1 MPVPRQIKNRKVSL
15 KGKKKTAAKTRGAA
29 QSSKKAGRSR
39 RPFVIDFHAHVLMPE
54 AVEFAQGHVVHGAP
68 PDDPRIPEEA
78 KRRAR
83 EWGQKVNQK
92 MVDFQERLRDMD
104 KTGVDVQV
112 LTPSLVHQYTYWAD
126 PETGLK
132 MEKLINDR
140 MAEYVAIAPD
150 RFMGLGGVPLQVPD
164 LAVRELER
172 CIQELGLRGVQIS
185 STTGTMELG
194 DPALR
199 PFWEAAQK
207 LGAVIYIHPAGETSA
222 RYAKFQLW
230 NSIGQPLEEAMAM
243 SSLFYEGVLD
253 AFPTLKLCIAHG
265 GGYLPFYAGRVDRNY
280 LEKPFTAVNMSKSPS
295 DYMRRHFWYDTC
307 LYNQDML
314 EYLVRKVG
322 SLRIVMGSDYPVG
335 EADPVGF
342 ITTSRE
348 LSPGEKAAILGK
360 NAATL
365 LGITI

>member
-1 MPVPRQIKNRKVSL
+1 MAKQTKKKEISTKAKRKVAART
-15 KGKKKTAAKTRGAA
+15 GKAV
-29 QSSKKAGRSR
+29 QSPKRAGRSR

-54 AVEFAQGHVVHGAP
+54 AVAFAEGHVVQGAP
-68 PDDPRIPEEA
+68 PNDPRIPEEA
-78 KRRAR
+78 KRAAR
-83 EWGQKVNQK
+83 EWGEKNNHK

-104 KTGVDVQV
+104 KAGVDVQV

-150 RFMGLGGVPLQVPD
+150 RFVGLGGVPLQAPI

-172 CIQELGLRGVQIS
+172 CVQELGLRGVQIS
-185 STTGTMELG
+185 STAGTMELG
-194 DPALR
+194 HPALR
-199 PFWEAAQK
+199 SFWEAAEK
-207 LGAVIYIHPAGETSA
+207 LGAVIYIHPAGETSP

-253 AFPTLKLCIAHG
+253 AHPRLKLCIAHG

-280 LEKPFTAVNMSKSPS
+280 LEKPFTRVNMSKSPS

-322 SLRIVMGSDYPVG
+322 SSRIVMGSDYPVG
-335 EADPVGF
+335 EAEPVGF

-360 NAATL
+360 NAAAL
-365 LGITI
+365 LGISI